1 MGENK
6 ISFLRNCELYEGLS
20 DEEICSVAQSS
31 VNRNYTKG
39 ELIYTPHTPAPN
51 IYIVKK
57 GEVQLYHSIDGKKI
71 VFDILTPGSV
81 FGCFQMEQSLPNHF
95 AECSKPGYLCTTP
108 INEFLQLVQVYP
120 EITLRLMQKM
130 AHRLNEYETKLEAS
144 SGDAATKILY
154 ELKRI
159 QEKRSRNFFGK
170 IFSLP
175 LRMTHEEIAHLT
187 GLNRVTVTR
196 TMQEL
201 IHMGKISIDSS
212 SGGITIQ
219 V

>member
-31 VNRNYTKG
+31 VDRNYTKG

-57 GEVQLYHSIDGKKI
+57 KEKFSSITVLMEKI

-108 INEFLQLVQVYP
+108 INEFCNWYRCIL
-120 EITLRLMQKM
+120 
-130 AHRLNEYETKLEAS
+130 KLLFVLCKKWRIAS
-144 SGDAATKILY
+144 MNTNKTRSLFGRCRHKDSLWTQTHTR
-154 ELKRI
+154 EG
-159 QEKRSRNFFGK
+159 SRNFLERF
-170 IFSLP
+170 FFHFEWHM
-175 LRMTHEEIAHLT
+175 REIAHLT
-187 GLNRVTVTR
+187 GLNRATVTR